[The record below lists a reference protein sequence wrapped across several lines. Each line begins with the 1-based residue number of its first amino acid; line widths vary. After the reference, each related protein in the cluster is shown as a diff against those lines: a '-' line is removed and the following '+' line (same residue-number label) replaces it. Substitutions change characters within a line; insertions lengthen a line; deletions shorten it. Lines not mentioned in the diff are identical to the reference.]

1 MQKKLALLLALLFP
15 LSVMPQNPRVESW
28 AQSFYIDAKLDQ
40 QYLNVISSFLGYLMS
55 KDPSQES
62 FTKEHERVGKAFK
75 GLPKYVKQSMVRLFS
90 NSQAQAV
97 RMGKDGEAN
106 TEIWQISLMEYYRE
120 VYPLLDQDHQTYTYG
135 KRKGE
140 PLPSINN

>member
-1 MQKKLALLLALLFP
+1 
-15 LSVMPQNPRVESW
+15 
-28 AQSFYIDAKLDQ
+28 
-40 QYLNVISSFLGYLMS
+40 
-55 KDPSQES
+55 
-62 FTKEHERVGKAFK
+62 VGKAFK